1 LTPDD
6 KFLPLRTVQHR
17 VKLGAALPFGVMGDD
32 GRLLLAKGHVIA
44 NEAQLDALLARGA
57 LVDRSEMEASRRDPR
72 KVGAETLA
80 ELWGEALDQTGRML
94 RASLHGGFAGA
105 LDELCGPLLALIE
118 RDPDLALFQVVRQE
132 GIGENQYGLRH
143 GVHTGIAAVLA
154 AKRLGASPDE
164 VGRALRVALTM
175 NLSVLELQ
183 GRLAHQ
189 VFPLKPP
196 QKLALQQHP
205 LESRQMLEASGVH
218 DADWLRAVAEHHETP
233 EGTGYPSGTREPSP
247 LAQLIAAA
255 DVYTAKLSTRASRA
269 PMPADR
275 AVRDFFLSRKTQ
287 PAAAAILKEVGVFPP
302 GTLVQLAN
310 GERGVV
316 VRRGAAG
323 NTPIVATLLNK
334 NGEPLMNPAKRD
346 TAQAGLAIS
355 AVLSLQDLKVRMI
368 PAKLV
373 LVGGPPPG

>member
-1 LTPDD
+1 
-6 KFLPLRTVQHR
+6 
-17 VKLGAALPFGVMGDD
+17 
-32 GRLLLAKGHVIA
+32 
-44 NEAQLDALLARGA
+44 
-57 LVDRSEMEASRRDPR
+57 
-72 KVGAETLA
+72 
-80 ELWGEALDQTGRML
+80 
-94 RASLHGGFAGA
+94 
-105 LDELCGPLLALIE
+105 
-118 RDPDLALFQVVRQE
+118 
-132 GIGENQYGLRH
+132 
-143 GVHTGIAAVLA
+143 VHTGIAAVLA
-154 AKRLGASPDE
+154 AKRLGASAEE

-196 QKLALQQHP
+196 QKVALQQHP
-205 LESRQMLEASGVH
+205 LESRQMLEANGVS

-233 EGTGYPSGTREPSP
+233 EGTGYPTGTREPSP
-247 LAQLIAAA
+247 LAQLISAA

-334 NGEPLMNPAKRD
+334 NGEPLMSPARRD
-346 TAQAGLAIS
+346 TAQAAQAIS
-355 AVLSLQDLKVRMI
+355 AVLTLQDLKVRMI

-373 LVGGPPPG
+373 LVGGPPPA

>member
-1 LTPDD
+1 MNAPSPHL
-6 KFLPLRTVQHR
+6 LLRTVQHR
-17 VKLGAALPFGVMGDD
+17 VKLGAALPFSVLDD
-32 GRLLLAKGHVIA
+32 NGRLLLAKGQVIA
-44 NEAQLDALLARGA
+44 NEDQLEALLGRGA
-57 LVDRSEMEASRRDPR
+57 LVDRGELDASRRDPR

-80 ELWGEALDQTGRML
+80 ELWGEALDQTNRML
-94 RASLHGGFAGA
+94 RASLHGDFAGA

-132 GIGENQYGLRH
+132 GMGENQYGLRH

-154 AKRLGASPDE
+154 AKRLGASTDE

-205 LESRQMLEASGVH
+205 LESRQMLEANGVT
-218 DADWLRAVAEHHETP
+218 DADWLRAVAEHHENP

-247 LAQLIAAA
+247 LAQLISAA

-275 AVRDFFLSRKTQ
+275 AVRDFYLARKTQ

-334 NGEPLMNPAKRD
+334 NGEPLMSPAKRD
-346 TAQAGLAIS
+346 TAQAAQGIS
-355 AVLSLQDLKVRMI
+355 AVLTLQDLKVRMI

-373 LVGGPPPG
+373 LVGGPPPA

>member
-1 LTPDD
+1 M
-6 KFLPLRTVQHR
+6 
-17 VKLGAALPFGVMGDD
+17 KLGAALPFSVLDD
-32 GRLLLAKGHVIA
+32 NGRLLLAKGQVIA
-44 NEAQLDALLARGA
+44 NEDQLESLLGRGA
-57 LVDRSEMEASRRDPR
+57 LVDRGELDASRRDPR

-80 ELWGEALDQTGRML
+80 ELWTEALDQTNRML
-94 RASLHGGFAGA
+94 RASLHGDFAGA

-132 GIGENQYGLRH
+132 GMGENQYGVRH

-154 AKRLGASPDE
+154 AKRLGASAEE

-196 QKLALQQHP
+196 QKVALQQHP
-205 LESRQMLEASGVH
+205 LESRQMLEANGVS

-233 EGTGYPSGTREPSP
+233 EGTGYPTGMREPSP
-247 LAQLIAAA
+247 LAQLISAA

-334 NGEPLMNPAKRD
+334 NGEPLMSPARRD
-346 TAQAGLAIS
+346 TAQAAQAIS
-355 AVLSLQDLKVRMI
+355 AVLTLQDLKVRMI

-373 LVGGPPPG
+373 LVGGPPPA

>member
-1 LTPDD
+1 MNAPS
-6 KFLPLRTVQHR
+6 PHIALRTVQHR
-17 VKLGAALPFGVMGDD
+17 VKLGAALPFSVLDD
-32 GRLLLAKGHVIA
+32 NGRLLLAKGQVIA
-44 NEAQLDALLARGA
+44 NEDQLESLLGRGA
-57 LVDRSEMEASRRDPR
+57 LVDRGELDASRRDPR

-80 ELWGEALDQTGRML
+80 ELWTEALDQTNRML
-94 RASLHGGFAGA
+94 RASLHGDFAGA

-132 GIGENQYGLRH
+132 GMGENQYGVRH

-154 AKRLGASPDE
+154 AKRLGASAEE

-196 QKLALQQHP
+196 QKVALQQHP
-205 LESRQMLEASGVH
+205 LESRQMLEANGVS

-233 EGTGYPSGTREPSP
+233 EGTGYPTGTREPSP
-247 LAQLIAAA
+247 LAQLISAA

-334 NGEPLMNPAKRD
+334 NGEPLMSPARRD
-346 TAQAGLAIS
+346 TAQAAQAIS
-355 AVLSLQDLKVRMI
+355 AVLTLQDLKVRMI

-373 LVGGPPPG
+373 LVGGPPPA